1 MPKINNILII
11 DDDADFR
18 QLLSVR
24 ILKLLPEVI
33 VDEYDILAKGEFP
46 LESECEKYDLL
57 FLDHDLRGED
67 SGITWFKSSHK
78 RESFPATIMITSLG
92 NKTTAMHALNSGV
105 HHYMTKKNLAEETLE
120 AAINSALATREDRSR
135 VSLACQ

>member
-1 MPKINNILII
+1 MPKINNILLI
-11 DDDADFR
+11 DDDGEFR

-24 ILKLLPEVI
+24 ITKLFPEVV

-46 LESECEKYDLL
+46 PESDCEKYDIL

-78 RESFPATIMITSLG
+78 RENFPATIMITSFG

-105 HHYMTKKNLAEETLE
+105 HYYMTKQNLTEETLE
-120 AAINSALATREDRSR
+120 AAINSALTTREDRSR